1 MPKVSVIV
9 PVLNEEKYLPKAL
22 DSLIHQTAEDF
33 EVVIVDGGSTDGSLA
48 LAREAADKYVG
59 FYLIEESFPNRYA
72 AMNRGLRAAEGDY
85 VIFLSAR
92 DYMTDETVEEL
103 IKHLDGL
110 EKTPDVLVFRNYL
123 FGEGHIS
130 HFSEYDDLLAPV
142 PEFPKYENLVFRI
155 LHIEAKAFRRAFL
168 ENRRIEFGEN
178 DAFEDI
184 RFAFRCFREARL
196 ASGCPYAVYETLLPT
211 FGDAASGKRAPTL
224 EHLRDFLA
232 LWNEIYAAAY
242 DKVRSDGEGE
252 PDGSESYLQEAIYR
266 SVCELLER
274 FYAKFWFLDEETYKL
289 FHDEYNDRMNR
300 LVKEKH
306 EKLKQMY
313 GWLGAPY
320 IFADYNEPSFLC
332 SMALK
337 FEKKE
342 ELAPFLDSL
351 YAQRFPFFEA
361 FVDASDADAVP
372 DRYDGMKN
380 LHAIESDNFF
390 AAARQTAQS
399 KIFLV
404 VRDPKPLDENVLKNL
419 RESKSPVFFRQTA
432 FARIRKALSLRG
444 TLRDKGMD
452 IAAE

>member
-1 MPKVSVIV
+1 MPKFSVIV

-22 DSLIHQTAEDF
+22 DSLIHQTSEDF

-48 LAREAADKYVG
+48 LAREAVEKYVG
-59 FYLIEESFPNRYA
+59 FYLIEETFPNRYA

-142 PEFPKYENLVFRI
+142 PEFPKYENLVLRI

-178 DAFEDI
+178 DAFEDM
-184 RFAFRCFREARL
+184 RFAFRCFRDAKL
-196 ASGCPYAVYETLLPT
+196 ASGCPYAVYETLLPPAA
-211 FGDAASGKRAPTL
+211 DAAAGRRAPTL
-224 EHLRDFLA
+224 SNLRDFIG
-232 LWNEIYAAAY
+232 LWNDIYAAAY
-242 DKVRSDGEGE
+242 DKVLGDGEGV
-252 PDGSESYLQEAIYR
+252 PDGSESYLQEVLYR

-274 FYAKFWFLDEETYKL
+274 FYIKYWFLDEETYRL

-306 EKLKQMY
+306 EKLQQMF

-320 IFADYNEPSFLC
+320 IFAEYKDASFLC

-342 ELAPFLDSL
+342 DYAPFIDSL

-361 FVDASDADAVP
+361 FVDAADADAVP
-372 DRYDGMKN
+372 EKYDGMAN

-390 AAARQTAQS
+390 AAARQTAQAQ
-399 KIFLV
+399 IFLV

-419 RESKSPVFFRQTA
+419 RGSKAPVFLRQTA

-452 IAAE
+452 LAAE